1 MSGAGKAKKHENI
14 SLNNMDPLSD
24 MAVDQMYSNLLAEQT
39 KLLSEMKNSPDKFK
53 DNETLHRQV
62 TAVMV
67 SLLKFKTTRTKIRNR
82 AE

>member
-1 MSGAGKAKKHENI
+1 
-14 SLNNMDPLSD
+14 MDPLSD

-39 KLLSEMKNSPDKFK
+39 KLLSEMKNAPDTFK
-53 DNETLHRQV
+53 DSETLHRQV